1 MRLFY
6 PKSENGFTLIE
17 LLVAIAIIGI
27 LAATVIVALGSA
39 RAKSR
44 DTRRKVDLNEVQ
56 QAVLAYSDDHDGFY
70 PSNCAAGSTTQC
82 ADNPPDVWGD
92 SKANLSGWVPGLAPT
107 YIRELPVDP
116 INNNTIDPK
125 SVYYYNSNGK
135 DYKLIANNMES
146 GASYIWAREDG
157 GKSSR
162 NTCPYNIATKF
173 TCGYELFTK
182 NAQSW

>member
-70 PSNCAAGSTTQC
+70 PKFFDGASPGANWLNSISNRN
-82 ADNPPDVWGD
+82 D
-92 SKANLSGWVPGLAPT
+92 WVPELVDS

-116 INNNTIDPK
+116 INKFTTTPMY
-125 SVYYYNSNGK
+125 VYYYTSNGI
-135 DYKLIANNMES
+135 DYKLKAANMES
-146 GASYIWAREDG
+146 GVGKKWSAEDG
-157 GKSSR
+157 GA
-162 NTCPYNIATKF
+162 NYANCNIPPAIQ
-173 TCGYELFTK
+173 CGYELFTSG
-182 NAQSW
+182 AQNW